1 MAGLFD
7 DVGEFFTGKNQK
19 RAAKRAKEIGQ
30 QGKEITTEG
39 FEQATGAANALGQG
53 GAASQAQANLTR
65 RKQNAANAA
74 VDASLGGSAAETS
87 RLANETARQIASQN
101 ANLSSMQ
108 AARNAISAARTG
120 GLNRG
125 QAALAAGQ
133 NVGQNYTGAYQQG
146 IGQGLNQY
154 NTAAGLQQGRAESL
168 ANQTQAEQS
177 LSNQAQAARGAVGT
191 SLASTGS
198 GQQLSAAGLQN
209 QQATNSGAAGGAFL
223 GGILGGAQDN
233 AEGLAKIVSG
243 GMKDGTESAEGGAT
257 LVGEEGPEIVQLP
270 EESRVISNPQMRKL
284 VRLTGAA
291 DVPAL
296 KKIIKNAP
304 QTADAVP
311 AQAEEKAP
319 DMGAVLSRLTD
330 VLENLSSRFPKEN
343 A

>member
-7 DVGEFFTGKNQK
+7 DIGEFFTGSKQK
-19 RAAKRAKEIGQ
+19 DAEKRTKEIGQ
-30 QGKEITTEG
+30 QGKAITTEG
-39 FEQATGAANALGQG
+39 FSQATGAANALGQG

-65 RKQNAANAA
+65 GQQNAANAA

-87 RLANETARQIASQN
+87 RLANESARQIASQN
-101 ANLSSMQ
+101 AGLSSMQ

-168 ANQTQAEQS
+168 ANQTQGEQA
-177 LSNQAQAARGAVGT
+177 LSNQAQAARGSIGT

-198 GQQLSAAGLQN
+198 AQQQNAAGLQSN
-209 QQATNSGAAGGAFL
+209 QSTNSAAGGGAFL
-223 GGILGGAQDN
+223 GGALKMF
-233 AEGLAKIVSG
+233 GL
-243 GMKDGTESAEGGAT
+243 KDGTESADGGPT
-257 LVGEEGPEIVQLP
+257 LVGEEGPEIVDMP
-270 EESRVISNPQMRKL
+270 AEARVVSNPQTRKL

-296 KKIIKNAP
+296 KKILKKSP
-304 QTADAVP
+304 ETASAVP
-311 AQAEEKAP
+311 AQPEEKAP

-330 VLENLSSRFPKEN
+330 VLESLSSRFPKEP